1 MDCGLVRDLIYYFAN
16 FKTLLTR
23 LSNLLNLGLVKL
35 ATKFRSVI
43 YLLINF
49 KI

>member
-1 MDCGLVRDLIYYFAN
+1 MHYKAN
-16 FKTLLTR
+16 FKTLLTL

-43 YLLINF
+43 YSLINF
-49 KI
+49 

>member
-1 MDCGLVRDLIYYFAN
+1 MDCGLARDLIYFFAN
-16 FKTLLTR
+16 FKFSLTR